1 MSFKYQIIKRPRRRT
16 VSISVKP
23 DCSVRLLVPANLP
36 EKKIIELIKQKS
48 SWVEGKIAYFQ
59 ELQKRHKQ
67 KKYVSGECFK
77 YLGRSYRLKI
87 VHNDENKDV
96 KLLNG
101 TFNIPVP
108 SGLQQGE
115 QTLLI
120 IRRLSTWYQ
129 NHALTRLEEK
139 VRRYSAEV
147 GIYPTSVGVKGYKS
161 RWGTCHLDGRIYFN
175 WRIIIAPHSVVD
187 YLVVHEL
194 CHLVHHNHSKRYW
207 KQVETILPDYS
218 EREEWLKLNG
228 RELTI

>member
-1 MSFKYQIIKRPRRRT
+1 MSFTYQIIKRPRRRT

-23 DCSVRLLVPANLP
+23 DCSVRLVVPASLP
-36 EKKIIELIKQKS
+36 DKKIIELIKQKS
-48 SWVEGKIAYFQ
+48 SWVESKIAYFK
-59 ELQKRHKQ
+59 EIQKRHQ
-67 KKYVSGECFK
+67 EKKYVSGEAFK

-87 VHNDENKDV
+87 VWNDENKDV
-96 KLLNG
+96 KLMNG
-101 TFNIPVP
+101 EFNIPVP
-108 SGLQQGE
+108 SGLQESE

-129 NHALTRLEEK
+129 KHALIRLEEK
-139 VRRYSAEV
+139 VRHFSAEMGV
-147 GIYPTSVGVKGYKS
+147 SPISVGVKGYKS

-228 RELTI
+228 RELYI

>member
-48 SWVEGKIAYFQ
+48 SWVESKIAYFQ
-59 ELQKRHKQ
+59 ELQKCYKE

-87 VHNDENKDV
+87 VQNDENKDV
-96 KLLNG
+96 KLMNG
-101 TFNIPVP
+101 EFNIPMP
-108 SGLQQGE
+108 SGLQEGE
-115 QTLLI
+115 QTLLT

-129 NHALTRLEEK
+129 NHALIRLEEK

-147 GIYPTSVGVKGYKS
+147 GLSPTSVGVKGYKS

-228 RELTI
+228 RELNI